1 MTASH
6 PSLTFQPDTAE
17 PLAETIQQATGQNVF
32 LCYQCVKCS
41 SGCPLAE
48 HMDLL
53 PNQVMRSVQ
62 LDDAEVL
69 DSKTIWLCASCQTCT
84 TRCPQELDIAGIM
97 DALRIEAKRQGLPP
111 ALPAVDKFSR
121 LFLQNIGLLGRL
133 YEVGLMAGL
142 NLVTRQPLKDMDM
155 GLEMLKR
162 GKLKLIPSVT
172 RPPQKVQPVE
182 AAENT
187 VAYYPGCSLHST
199 AAEYD
204 QTIRAVAAV
213 LDLNLVEPPGWTC
226 CGSSPA
232 HSTDPI
238 LATVLPLHT
247 LATIEQMG
255 LDTVTAPCSACF
267 ARMKTA
273 AHTVAHDGK
282 LAQAAAAQLGYTYQG
297 TVTVQHLLDTLVNRV
312 GLAKIEASVKQPLT
326 GLKVA
331 CYYGCLVTRPPQL
344 TQAEHAEYPMQMDDL
359 LRALGAEPVDWSYK
373 TDCCGGSL
381 GLTQTPLALAMTR
394 KILQN
399 ARDCGADVIA
409 AVCPLCHVNLDARQG
424 QLELDFQTPVLYL
437 TQLMALAFGL
447 GEKQAAL
454 SKNLVDPRPVLRN
467 CFQGPN
473 LDKPEP
479 NRIFRQD

>member
-6 PSLTFQPDTAE
+6 TSLTFQPDTAE

-62 LDDAEVL
+62 LDDAGVL
-69 DSKTIWLCASCQTCT
+69 GSKTIWLCASCQTCT

-142 NLVTRQPLKDMDM
+142 NLVTGQPLKDMDM

-182 AAENT
+182 ADENT

-273 AHTVAHDGK
+273 AHIVTHDGK

-399 ARDCGADVIA
+399 AHDCGADVIA

-437 TQLMALAFGL
+437 TQLIALAFGL

-467 CFQGPN
+467 CCQGPN

-479 NRIFRQD
+479 NRI

>member
-1 MTASH
+1 MAATN
-6 PSLTFQPDTAE
+6 PITTQT
-17 PLAETIQQATGQNVF
+17 LAETIQQATGQNIF

-48 HMDLL
+48 PMDLL

-62 LDDAEVL
+62 LNDAGVL
-69 DSKTIWLCASCQTCT
+69 GSKTIWLCASCQTCT
-84 TRCPQELDIAGIM
+84 TRCPQGLDIAGIM
-97 DALRIEAKRQGLPP
+97 DALRIETKRQGWPP

-142 NLVTRQPLKDMDM
+142 NLATGQPLKDLDM
-155 GLEMLKR
+155 GLEMFKR
-162 GKLKLIPSVT
+162 GKLKLIPSLT

-182 AAENT
+182 ADENT

-213 LDLNLVEPPGWTC
+213 LGLKLVEPPGWTC

-232 HSTDPI
+232 HSTDPT
-238 LATVLPLHT
+238 LAALLPLRT
-247 LATIEQMG
+247 LAAVEQMG
-255 LDTVTAPCSACF
+255 LDSMTAPCSACF
-267 ARMKTA
+267 ARMKAA
-273 AHTVAHDGK
+273 AHSIAHGGE
-282 LAQAAAAQLGYTYQG
+282 LAQAATAQLGYTYQG
-297 TVTVQHLLDTLVNRV
+297 TVTVQHLLDTLLDQV
-312 GLAKIEASVKQPLT
+312 GLARIAASVEQPLT

-344 TQAEHAEYPMQMDDL
+344 TQSKHPEYPMKMDNL
-359 LRALGAEPVDWSYK
+359 IRALGAEPVEWSYK

-381 GLTQTPLALAMTR
+381 GLTQTPLALALTQ
-394 KILQN
+394 KILKN
-399 ARDCGADVIA
+399 ARDCGADLVVT
-409 AVCPLCHVNLDARQG
+409 VCPLCHVNLEARQN
-424 QLELDFQTPVLYL
+424 QLKLDFQMPVLYL

-454 SKNLVDPRPVLRN
+454 NQNFIDPRPVLRR
-467 CFQGPN
+467 CFQD
-473 LDKPEP
+473 L
-479 NRIFRQD
+479 